1 MPPYRGNR
9 LRAPTQAQVR
19 AGPGSPGSGNPT
31 VSSQTAKSSHTVDR
45 HPGDMG
51 IDGTG
56 IRNIDGIDGID
67 GTRDGCM
74 TRGLWLVTQAETAWY
89 AAPRPKG
96 HGRRPRL
103 GVQGCRSA
111 HRCARLLGG
120 EPIRAV
126 VSSDLRRDTRTAAA
140 VARVAGVLPVARP
153 ELRARSLGGAEGP
166 VLRELPTELSGVA
179 EGWVVDADAAPPGG
193 ETVRRFYDRVTG
205 LLGDILAA
213 GTGDA
218 VVVAHG
224 SVAALVL
231 AWLAGLGPDEM
242 AWLPLDSGLVV
253 RREVPVPFVPPVTA
267 PAAAPCLA
275 IVR

>member
-1 MPPYRGNR
+1 
-9 LRAPTQAQVR
+9 
-19 AGPGSPGSGNPT
+19 
-31 VSSQTAKSSHTVDR
+31 
-45 HPGDMG
+45 MG

-56 IRNIDGIDGID
+56 IDGID
-67 GTRDGCM
+67 GTDGIHSTDGIDGTRNIHGTDVARDGCM

-96 HGRRPRL
+96 HGRRPGL
-103 GVQGCRSA
+103 AVQGCRSA
-111 HRCARLLGG
+111 HRCARMLAG

-126 VSSDLRRDTRTAAA
+126 VSSDLRRDTRTGAA
-140 VARVAGVLPVARP
+140 VARAAGVLPVARP
-153 ELRARSLGGAEGP
+153 DLRARSLGAAEGAA
-166 VLRELPTELSGVA
+166 LRELPAELSGVA
-179 EGWVVDADAAPPGG
+179 DGWVVDADAAPPGG
-193 ETVRRFYDRVTG
+193 ETVRRFYDRVTA

-213 GTGDA
+213 GTGDV

-253 RREVPVPFVPPVTA
+253 RREVPIPFVAPVTA